1 MSDKKSI
8 IERVVEE
15 RGRWKGSRMEGG
27 GERRGTRKA
36 AVLILVMILVVSAF
50 AAYWYMQQKEEKEAE
65 NQLPTAD
72 AGNDKTVNA
81 GDIVQFN
88 GVGSDPDGS
97 VVLYEWDFNGDGSY
111 DWSDTAS
118 GSTTHIYNVAGTYT
132 AVLRVTDNK
141 GATDTDTVT
150 ITVSLNLP
158 PAANFTYTPQNPT
171 DLQIVNFTDTSTDE
185 DGSISSWY
193 WEFGDGINSTLQ
205 NPTHQYIDNGTYY
218 VNLTVWDNDN
228 ESANKSV
235 LITVLNVAPVAG
247 FTYLPGMPTS
257 LDIINFTDLSTDYDG
272 DIVSWFWVFGDSNT
286 SSEQNPSH
294 KYALIGS
301 YTVNLTVTD
310 NDGVTNTCS
319 LIINVSQPVI
329 DVVLEDIGSHYESIE
344 LYWPLGNAISNATVI
359 DIDVRLNIS
368 CMYPTIV
375 EVTGY
380 SISSEPYGVWLV
392 SVSPLSLNLSPGA
405 HSILLSVNITP
416 QNISIV
422 SPENISDAM
431 VTVTFSV
438 QVVVSTTDTPTYY
451 NQWTL
456 PEEEYPLTVVWEFS
470 NSTDYDYDGIP
481 DAAEVWLGLNPANSS
496 DALLDPDND
505 GLDNLHE
512 YLNGTNLYDD
522 DTDGDQL
529 GDGFELIF
537 SKTDPTDWDTDN
549 DGIGDGLEFIQ
560 NQGYSGSMQT
570 LPEGWLGMT
579 ISTSNYTMYAETNSS
594 IIEGKYDKDKKTLRI
609 KIHGP
614 PDTVGVANITIP
626 KGMVDS
632 EKDIKIQLDG
642 HTINYTFSENS
653 THYFIHVEY
662 THSMHEIAARF
673 TPVINVTADKPVGA
687 TVNSMHLAWSQTTD
701 PGEYDC
707 YEIYQSTLPGAVGV
721 LIYTETDYTVTT
733 CTVTNLSPG
742 VTYYFTVR
750 TVYKDGFYADSN
762 PVFEKTMVGAVL
774 FEDPDTGTKVNIKYT
789 GTGSLSIVNVSQPGT
804 IPAKMQSIGVFIEI
818 TTPPSISTEWAYI
831 EIPYDSNAL
840 PAGVKEA
847 GLRMYYWTG
856 IEWKKCDN
864 TGVDT
869 DNNVVWAN
877 VTHFTIF
884 APMAE
889 KTAAPVSLLPYII
902 IFAIT
907 IVLIGAGL
915 GFKMMRKEKPVTVKC
930 QKCGETI
937 DITGLEKPVEV
948 VCPKCGAKETLE
960 EGKG

>member
-1 MSDKKSI
+1 
-8 IERVVEE
+8 
-15 RGRWKGSRMEGG
+15 
-27 GERRGTRKA
+27 
-36 AVLILVMILVVSAF
+36 
-50 AAYWYMQQKEEKEAE
+50 
-65 NQLPTAD
+65 
-72 AGNDKTVNA
+72 
-81 GDIVQFN
+81 
-88 GVGSDPDGS
+88 
-97 VVLYEWDFNGDGSY
+97 
-111 DWSDTAS
+111 
-118 GSTTHIYNVAGTYT
+118 
-132 AVLRVTDNK
+132 
-141 GATDTDTVT
+141 
-150 ITVSLNLP
+150 
-158 PAANFTYTPQNPT
+158 
-171 DLQIVNFTDTSTDE
+171 
-185 DGSISSWY
+185 
-193 WEFGDGINSTLQ
+193 
-205 NPTHQYIDNGTYY
+205 
-218 VNLTVWDNDN
+218 
-228 ESANKSV
+228 
-235 LITVLNVAPVAG
+235 
-247 FTYLPGMPTS
+247 
-257 LDIINFTDLSTDYDG
+257 
-272 DIVSWFWVFGDSNT
+272 
-286 SSEQNPSH
+286 
-294 KYALIGS
+294 
-301 YTVNLTVTD
+301 
-310 NDGVTNTCS
+310 
-319 LIINVSQPVI
+319 
-329 DVVLEDIGSHYESIE
+329 
-344 LYWPLGNAISNATVI
+344 
-359 DIDVRLNIS
+359 
-368 CMYPTIV
+368 
-375 EVTGY
+375 
-380 SISSEPYGVWLV
+380 
-392 SVSPLSLNLSPGA
+392 
-405 HSILLSVNITP
+405 
-416 QNISIV
+416 
-422 SPENISDAM
+422 
-431 VTVTFSV
+431 
-438 QVVVSTTDTPTYY
+438 
-451 NQWTL
+451 
-456 PEEEYPLTVVWEFS
+456 
-470 NSTDYDYDGIP
+470 
-481 DAAEVWLGLNPANSS
+481 
-496 DALLDPDND
+496 
-505 GLDNLHE
+505 
-512 YLNGTNLYDD
+512 
-522 DTDGDQL
+522 
-529 GDGFELIF
+529 
-537 SKTDPTDWDTDN
+537 
-549 DGIGDGLEFIQ
+549 
-560 NQGYSGSMQT
+560 
-570 LPEGWLGMT
+570 
-579 ISTSNYTMYAETNSS
+579 
-594 IIEGKYDKDKKTLRI
+594 
-609 KIHGP
+609 
-614 PDTVGVANITIP
+614 
-626 KGMVDS
+626 
-632 EKDIKIQLDG
+632 
-642 HTINYTFSENS
+642 FSENS

-750 TVYKDGFYADSN
+750 TVYEDGFYADSN
-762 PVFEKTMVGAVL
+762 LVFEKTIVGAVL